1 MIDFRFGT
9 AFRNNLTD
17 KEEAA
22 LDHLLDMLTST
33 HRQRRVKCLRAKRLG
48 GDAMILKD
56 ISGEC
61 QRCANLKVWNIH
73 KNGELDYCCRCRP
86 PYEFISK
93 DLRREPCEGV

>member
-1 MIDFRFGT
+1 
-9 AFRNNLTD
+9 
-17 KEEAA
+17 
-22 LDHLLDMLTST
+22 
-33 HRQRRVKCLRAKRLG
+33 
-48 GDAMILKD
+48 MILKD

-61 QRCANLKVWNIH
+61 QRCANLKIWNIH